1 MTWFAPYQKYILS
14 AVKQKNIMNQFL
26 DWERWR
32 YLHHV

>member
-26 DWERWR
+26 D
-32 YLHHV
+32 